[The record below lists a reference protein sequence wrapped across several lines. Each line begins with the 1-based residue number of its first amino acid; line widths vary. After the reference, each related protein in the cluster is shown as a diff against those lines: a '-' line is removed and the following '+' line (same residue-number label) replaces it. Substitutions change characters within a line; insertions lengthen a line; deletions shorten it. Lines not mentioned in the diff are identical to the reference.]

1 MSFFKKLAS
10 DFEGLTTKDKDRAVD
25 PAQQY
30 PGQQYPG
37 QGQFTLP
44 TPRH

>member
-10 DFEGLTTKDKDRAVD
+10 DFEGLTTKDKDRAMD
-25 PAQQY
+25 

-37 QGQFTLP
+37 QGQFKLP
-44 TPRH
+44 APRP